1 MGVDYKKEDHVAY
14 ITLNRPEAMNSL
26 DPESIEQLTKIWAD
40 VISDDDVRVSVLSGT
55 GEKSFCTGTDMKK
68 TPPPTECMASI
79 WLREGQPIIPHMK
92 MWKPIICAING
103 YAVGGGLEMA
113 LACDLRIASSNAKFG
128 LTEVKVASL
137 AGLNGTQCIPRAIPQ
152 AVAMKMLLTGEMIDA
167 AEAHRVGLIS
177 DVVEPFELMDLAKKL
192 ALKIAGNAP
201 LSVKAAKQAAV
212 MGLEMPLE
220 HGIAFSHLLWGV
232 LRDTE
237 DRKEGFTAFA
247 EKRAPQWQGK

>member
-1 MGVDYKKEDHVAY
+1 MGVDFNKENHVAF

-26 DPESIEQLTKIWAD
+26 DPESVSRLTEIWSE
-40 VISDDDVRVSVLSGT
+40 VRTDDDIRVVVLTGA

-68 TPPPTECMASI
+68 TPPPSECMASI

-92 MWKPIICAING
+92 TWKPIICAING

-113 LACDLRIASSNAKFG
+113 LACDMRIASTNAKFG

-137 AGLNGTQCIPRAIPQ
+137 AGLNGTQCLPRAIPQ

-167 AEAHRVGLIS
+167 NEALRVGLVS
-177 DVVEPFELMDLAKKL
+177 DVTEPNELMELAKKF
-192 ALKIAGNAP
+192 ATKIASNAP
-201 LSVKAAKQAAV
+201 LSVKAAKQAAI
-212 MGLEMPLE
+212 MGLDMPLE

-237 DRKEGFTAFA
+237 DRKEGFQAFS
-247 EKRAPQWQGK
+247 EKRTPMWKGR